1 MNFEVLDR
9 GQIRQIYQTLLV
21 NDFPPDE
28 VKPLENILQRVK
40 EHQYLCFGL
49 FDDLKVISYAFIS
62 FGENTDAAL
71 LDYLAVYEPYRG
83 KGFGSRM
90 LTEIQ
95 KYFGFVKN
103 KKVMIIEAES
113 IESAADLKATR
124 TREKRIRFYKKN
136 GLYEDPVNKPV
147 ICGVEYTLLYLEFPK
162 YNIKVDEDTSDNL
175 ILVAEE
181 TPNSSTQRTYM
192 KEYQRIYHTLVGEDN
207 YSKFVNLANCPDA

>member
-1 MNFEVLDR
+1 MKFEVLDK
-9 GQIRQIYQTLLV
+9 GQIRQIYQTMLV
-21 NDFPPDE
+21 HDFPADE

-40 EHQYLCFGL
+40 ERQYICFGL
-49 FDDLKVISYAFIS
+49 LDDLKVISYAFIS

-90 LTEIQ
+90 LTEVQ

-113 IESAADLKATR
+113 IESAKDLKATR
-124 TREKRIRFYKKN
+124 TRENRIRFYKKN
-136 GLYEDPVNKPV
+136 GLYEDKVNKPV

-162 YNIKVDEDTSDNL
+162 YNIKVDEDAPDNL

-181 TPNSSTQRTYM
+181 SVNTSPEKTYM
-192 KEYQRIYHTLVGEDN
+192 KEYQRIYKTLVGEEN
-207 YSKFVNLANCPDA
+207 YSKLVNLSNCPDV